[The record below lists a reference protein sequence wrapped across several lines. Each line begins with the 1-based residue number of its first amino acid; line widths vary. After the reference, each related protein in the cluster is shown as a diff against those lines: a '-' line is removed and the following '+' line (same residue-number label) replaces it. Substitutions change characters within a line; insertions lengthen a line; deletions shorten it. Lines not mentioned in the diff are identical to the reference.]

1 MRRGRLG
8 RYFTLF
14 VILVITFIYS
24 SGIVFAEDMA
34 DTSKEI
40 EQLKETS
47 RILLQ
52 RVQELEKKMQE
63 YQKAQQKTIEVKKDT
78 ELLKAELKDIKKL
91 RDALGHLEISGG
103 VTSVV
108 QGTGNNGNNPPKYDD
123 STDAEFTMDLNL
135 ATHFGKY
142 GNFYVH
148 LEGGDGEGL
157 YPDVQSFNNPNYD
170 AWLTTNRNNQPDVTI
185 SEAFYEFNFL
195 NDKFTLDAGK
205 MDISVLFDENEYAG
219 DETTQFLSNM
229 FVKSMGLTIPEPDNF
244 YCPAFMVKV
253 DPIDL
258 LEFRVI
264 GASVQND
271 NWQDVF
277 DHGFLA
283 WQVNLRPK
291 FWGRQGN
298 YRFYGWCDK
307 RRHLKNSDLAIAN
320 GRPNPRYD
328 DRLAGKDQMGWG
340 ISFDQEILDGVSA
353 FARYS
358 QTDDDLARWNGDENR
373 WEMIPFNK
381 LWNVGLQLS
390 GSLWQRE
397 NDVIGIGYGQ
407 TLLTDDYREVTP
419 HTSNENDFEAYYKL
433 VLHERFALTG
443 DFQWIRN
450 GQGNSQTNDIYIW
463 GLRAQVDF

>member
-1 MRRGRLG
+1 MKKGSWEKCLI
-8 RYFTLF
+8 FFAALM
-14 VILVITFIYS
+14 ITFIYLP
-24 SGIVFAEDMA
+24 GVVFAEDMA
-34 DTSKEI
+34 ETTKEI
-40 EQLKETS
+40 RELRETS
-47 RILLQ
+47 RVLLQ
-52 RVQELEKKMQE
+52 RVQELEEKMQK
-63 YQKAQQKTIEVKKDT
+63 YQKTEQDTVEVKKDT
-78 ELLKAELKDIKKL
+78 ESLKAEIKDLKKL
-91 RDALGHLEISGG
+91 KEALGHLEISGG

-123 STDAEFTMDLNL
+123 STNAEFTMDLNL

-148 LEGGDGEGL
+148 LESGDGEGL
-157 YPDVQSFNNPNYD
+157 NNDVQSFSIPNYD
-170 AWLTTNRNNQPDVTI
+170 SYSTRNHNNQPDLTV

-205 MDISVLFDENEYAG
+205 MDISVLFDENEVAG
-219 DETTQFLSNM
+219 DETTQFLSNI

-253 DPIDL
+253 DPTDL

-264 GASVQND
+264 GASVQDD
-271 NWQDVF
+271 NWDDVF

-283 WQVNLRPK
+283 WQVNVRPK

-307 RRHLKNSDLAIAN
+307 RRHLKNSNLAIAN
-320 GRPNPRYD
+320 GRPTPVYD

-340 ISFDQEILDGVSA
+340 ISFDQELLDGVSA

-358 QTDDDLARWNGDENR
+358 QTSDDLSRWNGDEDR
-373 WEMIPFNK
+373 WEMIPFNR
-381 LWNVGLQLS
+381 LWTVGLQLS
-390 GSLWQRE
+390 GSLWHRE
-397 NDVIGIGYGQ
+397 NDVIGMGYGQ
-407 TLLTDDYREVTP
+407 TLLTDDYKKVTS
-419 HTSNENDFEAYYKL
+419 HTSNENNFEAYYKL

-443 DFQWIRN
+443 DFQWIKN
-450 GQGNSQTNDIYIW
+450 GQGNSQTDDIYIW
-463 GLRAQVDF
+463 GLRAQLDF